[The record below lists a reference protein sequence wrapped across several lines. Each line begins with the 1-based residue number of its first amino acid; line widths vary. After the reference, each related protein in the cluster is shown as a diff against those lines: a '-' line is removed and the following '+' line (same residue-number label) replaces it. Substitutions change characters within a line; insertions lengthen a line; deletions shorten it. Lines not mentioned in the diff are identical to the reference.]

1 MSLQDSI
8 DTLSD
13 KIRTTWTAITPRERA
28 SLAIMIVAI
37 LAVIGYFAVEAMN
50 KNETQVKRNL
60 ASTEQAHESVEKLMQ
75 QYRVLAASAEALD
88 TSLEAGRDFTPLT
101 WLESVGNEM
110 GISGNIRSMTE
121 RSVEETDYYR
131 AQTID
136 IVVDDINLRQAVDFL
151 YRLQS
156 TAQVIR
162 MNEVRVKTDRKNRE
176 LLDLRMELGVLRPLG
191 GS

>member
-1 MSLQDSI
+1 MSLQDTL
-8 DTLSD
+8 DTLAD
-13 KIRTTWTAITPRERA
+13 KVRNTWTAITPRERGA
-28 SLAIMIVAI
+28 LALMI
-37 LAVIGYFAVEAMN
+37 LAVLVVAGYFAVGAMN
-50 KNETQVKRNL
+50 KTVTQVRRNL
-60 ASTEQAHESVEKLMQ
+60 TSTEQAQENVEKLMQ
-75 QYRVLAASAEALD
+75 QYRVLAASAESLD
-88 TSLEAGRDFTPLT
+88 VSLEAGRDFTPLT

-131 AQTID
+131 SQTID
-136 IVVDDINLRQAVDFL
+136 IVVDDINLRQVVDFL

-176 LLDLRMELGVLRPLG
+176 LLDLRMELGVLKPLG
-191 GS
+191 ES